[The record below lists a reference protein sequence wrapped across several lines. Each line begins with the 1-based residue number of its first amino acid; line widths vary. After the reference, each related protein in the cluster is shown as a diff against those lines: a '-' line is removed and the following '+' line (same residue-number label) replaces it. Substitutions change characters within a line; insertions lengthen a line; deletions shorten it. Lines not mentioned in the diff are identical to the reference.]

1 MATIHQVRSRTTVGS
16 WVSLPAPSGKEAF
29 PLEKA
34 IALRRSTRA
43 FLRKPITL
51 MQVSRLLW
59 AAQGITDRKSGFRSV
74 PSGGA
79 LYPLEVYVVVRQNG
93 VEALAA
99 GIYHYEPSRHGMK
112 KIRDGDRMGE
122 LQEAAFDQESIGM
135 SAICIVISAIF
146 SRSTPKYG
154 QRGIQYVNQ
163 ESGAAAENVYLQAT
177 ALGLGTVIMGA
188 FTDSAVAKAVGLGPD
203 EVPLC
208 LLPIG
213 VPHP

>member
-1 MATIHQVRSRTTVGS
+1 MATIRRARSRTAVGS
-16 WVSLPAPSGKEAF
+16 WVSLPPPSGKAAF

-43 FLRKPITL
+43 FLRSPLTL

-59 AAQGITDRKSGFRSV
+59 AAQGITDKESGFRSV

-79 LYPLEVYVVVRQNG
+79 LYPLEVYAVFHEDG
-93 VEALAA
+93 VEGLAA
-99 GIYHYEPSRHGMK
+99 GVYHYEPSRHGMK
-112 KIRDGDRMGE
+112 KIRDGDRLGP
-122 LQEAAFDQESIGM
+122 LQAAALGQESIGM

-146 SRSTPKYG
+146 GRTTPKYG
-154 QRGIQYVNQ
+154 QRGIQYVHQ

-188 FTDSAVAKAVGLGPD
+188 FTDSAVSKAVGLGPD

-213 VPHP
+213 VPQP